1 MGKQKRFGELIAH
14 VVGKALGVL
23 AEAAAREVGL
33 DEANSVVVADGA
45 QWIKQEAQQHFA
57 QATHILD
64 WFHLWRVVRK
74 AICEMQREQH
84 YSDTWLR
91 QQIAEI
97 KSWLWQGEVEEAVKR
112 LQSWQGQ
119 EKGEGKALEAALTYL
134 DQQRDW
140 MGSYEAW
147 RQAGYPV
154 GSGIIERA
162 VALVI
167 NRRMKRRGMR
177 WKRANA
183 TALVALRTAFL
194 NTDWQREPSNRAFL

>member
-1 MGKQKRFGELIAH
+1 MATFAPS
-14 VVGKALGVL
+14 KALGLL
-23 AEAAAREVGL
+23 AESAAREVGL
-33 DEANSVVVADGA
+33 DEASSVVVADGA
-45 QWIKQEAQQHFA
+45 QWIKQEAQQHFGK
-57 QATHILD
+57 ATHILD

-74 AICEMQREQH
+74 AIRETQREQQCP
-84 YSDTWLR
+84 DTWLK
-91 QQIAEI
+91 QQMAEM
-97 KSWLWQGEVEEAVKR
+97 KSWLWHGEVEEALKR
-112 LQSWQGQ
+112 LQSWQVQG
-119 EKGEGKALEAALTYL
+119 KGEGKALEAALTYL

-194 NTDWQREPSNRAFL
+194 NTDWQRELSARAVL